1 MQIKDA
7 EQMYRKNISKTAP
20 LIDYIV
26 LVCSLLLIKLPIAFG
41 FKNSVDLRVLF
52 LIPIIFVTAKN
63 ILIIFLRKEEIK
75 VDKRLFLLYGL
86 FIMIVLASFV
96 RTFIY
101 RTLPYSV
108 LAANFFI
115 WFLGTFFTL
124 TLFLSASSER
134 IKYQYRMAL
143 MWICLYY
150 FGVNYLLYILGIGFT
165 EFASETVMLRFF
177 GINFTNRILFPTAE
191 GVNFFGVTVG
201 GAVVIFFVAFL
212 YGRKFSLPK
221 KIFIIFGILISII
234 IILFTDARGA
244 FGVSIAVI
252 FLAVILR
259 NRNFR
264 LLTFVPFISPFFPF
278 LFLYISQNIPEQIV
292 RLFSRSVSDFQTLNG
307 RMVIWQKY
315 IERIVGSAEAIFFGY
330 GYRGQFASGISNEL
344 ILVFGPVFGATAGA
358 HNYILQWLLEI
369 GIIGTL
375 VFIILLTAIVY
386 KLSVYSIKNRNDV
399 STVIMM
405 FFLTYC
411 IVIGT
416 QDTVLTIDYEEIFMI
431 FSVICASV
439 ITLPTTPKN
448 KGRQSVEMQQSL

>member
-1 MQIKDA
+1 MQIKDV
-7 EQMYRKNISKTAP
+7 EQVYKKNIFKTAP

-26 LVCSLLLIKLPIAFG
+26 LVSSLLLIKLPTAFG
-41 FKNSVDLRVLF
+41 FKNTIDLRVLF

-63 ILIIFLRKEEIK
+63 ILIIFLGKEEVK
-75 VDKRLFLLYGL
+75 VDKRLLLLYGL
-86 FIMIVLASFV
+86 FIIVVIASFV

-101 RTLPYSV
+101 RTLPYSI

-124 TLFLSASSER
+124 TLFLSARSER
-134 IKYQYRMAL
+134 IKYQYRMSL
-143 MWICLYY
+143 IWICFYY
-150 FGVNYLLYILGIGFT
+150 FGVNYLLYILGIGYT

-212 YGRKFSLPK
+212 YGRKFSLSK
-221 KIFIIFGILISII
+221 KIFILFGILISLI

-244 FGVSIAVI
+244 FGVCM
-252 FLAVILR
+252 AVILLAVFLR
-259 NRNFR
+259 NRDYRF
-264 LLTFVPFISPFFPF
+264 LTFVPFVSPFFPF
-278 LFLYISQNIPEQIV
+278 LFLYISQNIPDQIV
-292 RLFSRSVSDFQTLNG
+292 RLFSRSISDFQTLNG
-307 RMVIWQKY
+307 RMLIWQKY
-315 IERIVGSAEAIFFGY
+315 IERIVGSTETLFLGY

-358 HNYILQWLLEI
+358 HNYILQWLLET

-375 VFIILLTAIVY
+375 VFIILLTAIIY
-386 KLSVYSIKNRNDV
+386 KLSVYSIQNRSDV
-399 STVIMM
+399 STVIMI
-405 FFLTYC
+405 FFLIYC
-411 IVIGT
+411 MVIGT

-431 FSVICASV
+431 FSVICASA
-439 ITLPTTPKN
+439 ITLPSNPKN